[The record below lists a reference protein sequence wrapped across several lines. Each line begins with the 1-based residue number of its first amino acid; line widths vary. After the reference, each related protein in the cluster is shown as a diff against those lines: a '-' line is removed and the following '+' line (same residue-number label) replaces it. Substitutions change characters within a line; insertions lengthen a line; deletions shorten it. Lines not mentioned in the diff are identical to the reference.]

1 MFGGF
6 QFGRSRLG
14 QPPEKEIEVPPVVE
28 AKQLTGWVALRK
40 GGGHMP
46 AVQLPEVRA
55 PRRYIEFQK
64 FSGIAVC
71 VAGLAACSGSGKVQ
85 QVVFG
90 DAVLTISAKHFGIGD
105 VTNPIYGFISAHG
118 CRAQNHAVGM
128 VDCEAAI
135 EWQDERDILDLV
147 VLLDN

>member
-1 MFGGF
+1 MFGGS
-6 QFGRSRLG
+6 QFGRSQFG

-28 AKQLTGWVALRK
+28 PKQLTGWVALRK
-40 GGGHMP
+40 DGGHMP

-55 PRRYIEFQK
+55 PRRYIEFEK

-85 QVVFG
+85 QVISG
-90 DAVLTISAKHFGIGD
+90 YAVLTVSAKHFGIGD
-105 VTNPIYGFISAHG
+105 VTNPVCGFISAHG

-128 VDCEAAI
+128 VDIEAAG
-135 EWQDERDILDLV
+135 EWWDEKDVLELV
-147 VLLDN
+147 GLLD

>member
-1 MFGGF
+1 MFGGS
-6 QFGRSRLG
+6 QFGRSQFG

-55 PRRYIEFQK
+55 PRRYIEFEK

-71 VAGLAACSGSGKVQ
+71 VSGSATCSGTGTVQ
-85 QVVFG
+85 QVVIG
-90 DAVLTISAKHFGIGD
+90 EAVLVVSAKHFGIGD
-105 VTNPIYGFISAHG
+105 VINPVYGFISAHG

-128 VDCEAAI
+128 VDVEAAI
-135 EWQDERDILDLV
+135 EWQDEQDVLAFV
-147 VLLDN
+147 SLLD